1 MERQMLRAALD
12 KLRQMDALDECQQ
25 EVDPKFELGAVL
37 KYFKNERPI
46 LFNRVKGSQIPVV
59 GGLFGNR
66 DIYYKMLNTTTAD
79 RLFHFMKAIANPQP
93 TRLLKDGPIK
103 ENIITRNIDIRRLLP
118 IPTFHSEDSSSFIT
132 AGVVVIK
139 DPKTGNSY
147 TSVRRLQVNSGA
159 ELSVLVASPFA
170 TQQYLD
176 FESSN
181 RPMAV
186 AVILGYDYH
195 FLLAS
200 QISSYTYGVDK
211 YQVDS
216 ALRGEALALVK
227 CHTVDLEVP
236 AYAEIVLE
244 GIMPP
249 NKRKAEG
256 PFGELMGY
264 YGGVGQHPIMEVK
277 CILHRSNPIFQTAF
291 PCREEHLSNGLIR
304 EMELYH
310 SVGNLVKVKDVN
322 VTVSGGCRFHAAVAI
337 EKQNE
342 GDGKSA
348 ILGALASSKD
358 LKHVVVVD
366 EDVDIYSHDDLEW
379 ALATRV
385 QASRD
390 MVIIPG
396 ALGSG
401 LEPSH
406 AIAGVTDKLGIDATK
421 PLGKGAEKFERAKI
435 PGYEEV
441 NIEKYFPEKK
451 IKGGNG
457 V

>member
-12 KLRQMDALDECQQ
+12 KLRQMGDLEVCNQA
-25 EVDPKFELGAVL
+25 VDPKFELGAVL
-37 KYFKNERPI
+37 KHFNNERPI
-46 LFNRVKGSQIPVV
+46 LFNRVKGSNMPVV

-66 DIYYKMLNTTTAD
+66 AIYYKMLNTTTED
-79 RLFHFMKAIANPQP
+79 RLFYFMKAIANPQP
-93 TRLLKDGPIK
+93 TKLLKNGPIK

-118 IPTFHSEDSSSFIT
+118 IPTFHGEDSSSFIT
-132 AGVVVIK
+132 AGIVVIK
-139 DPKTGNSY
+139 DTETGNSY
-147 TSVRRLQVNSGA
+147 TSVRRLQVNNGA
-159 ELSVLVASPFA
+159 ELSVLVASPLA
-170 TQQYLD
+170 TKQFND
-176 FESSN
+176 FESLN
-181 RPMAV
+181 RPMEV

-200 QISSYTYGVDK
+200 QISSSTYGVDK

-216 ALRGEALALVK
+216 ALRGEALELVK

-236 AYAEIVLE
+236 AHAEIVLE

-264 YGGVGQHPIMEVK
+264 YGGVGQHPVMEVK
-277 CILHRSNPIFQTAF
+277 CVLHRNHPIFQTAF

-304 EMELYH
+304 EMELYS
-310 SVGNLVKVKDVN
+310 SVRNLVSVKDVN
-322 VTVSGGCRFHAAVAI
+322 VTVSGGCRLHAVVAI
-337 EKQNE
+337 DKQQE

-348 ILGALASSKD
+348 IIGALASSKD
-358 LKHVVVVD
+358 LKHVMVVD

-406 AIAGVTDKLGIDATK
+406 GISGVTDKLGIDATK

-435 PGYEEV
+435 PGFDQV